1 MAMTFSLCLL
11 LVAGLLL
18 LVAAWSDL
26 KRRIIPNEVSLAVAL
41 IGLVIRVADGTW
53 LAGGALALAI
63 FFAMV
68 MFWRAGLVGGG
79 DVKMLAGC
87 ALLVPPAKVA
97 VLLMAVSFSGGVL
110 ALTYLLLGAWVN
122 WRMRD
127 RRRVPR
133 PGQGR
138 RPASVP
144 ARLMRIE
151 AWRARHH
158 AGLPYGCAIA
168 LGTLLAVA
176 GR

>member
-11 LVAGLLL
+11 LAAGLLL

-63 FFAMV
+63 FLGMV

-87 ALLVPPAKVA
+87 ALLVPPAKVC

-110 ALTYLLLGAWVN
+110 ALLYIALGAWVN
-122 WRMRD
+122 TRTRD

-138 RPASVP
+138 RPASVRT
-144 ARLMRIE
+144 RLLRIE
-151 AWRARHH
+151 AWRARRY

-168 LGTLLAVA
+168 VGTLLVVA